1 MESGMSVPRLSSA
14 DLYEIARRACTK
26 KQLEVIRLRETGL
39 GWKAIG
45 LVLGIGPD
53 TVRDHYRRAVLN
65 VTKEADRVKAAGSDS
80 AGEAAQG
87 ARSPGRDSAT

>member
-1 MESGMSVPRLSSA
+1 MIDRHGLSPA
-14 DLYEIARRACTK
+14 ELYEIARRVCTE

-53 TVRDHYRRAVLN
+53 TVRDHYRRAVVN
-65 VTKEADRVKAAGSDS
+65 VTKEAERVEVAGSRS
-80 AGEAAQG
+80 AGEAGQG
-87 ARSPGRDSAT
+87 SCAPGRDGAA